1 MALPFLRILVSFVS
15 RFGIVAKF
23 RMISGVLKAKSRRN
37 ARALCAGAHAI
48 ALLLAALGTPATAQH
63 FRVSED
69 VISDPVTGAAIL
81 GFDPVQYFL
90 GDKARNG
97 NPDHQAN
104 FAGKVW
110 FFISA
115 ANRSAFEASPDTYI
129 PVFGGHDP
137 VAIASGIAVSGS
149 PDIFALKD
157 GKLYLFRR
165 NENRDLFLGKPE
177 LLTEAQRNW
186 AEVKRNLSP

>member
-1 MALPFLRILVSFVS
+1 MCAS
-15 RFGIVAKF
+15 AQ
-23 RMISGVLKAKSRRN
+23 VLMWMFF
-37 ARALCAGAHAI
+37 
-48 ALLLAALGTPATAQH
+48 AAMPLHAQH
-63 FRVSED
+63 YRVSEE
-69 VISDPVTGAAIL
+69 VISDPITGAAIL

-90 GDKARNG
+90 GARARSG
-97 NPDHQAN
+97 SPDHQAN

-115 ANRSAFEASPDTYI
+115 ANKSAFEISPDTYV

-149 PDIFALKD
+149 PNIFALKS

-165 NENRDLFLGKPE
+165 TENRDLFLAKSE
-177 LLTEAQRNW
+177 LLTEAERNW
-186 AEVKRNLSP
+186 AEVRRNLSP